1 MRINFTICLSH
12 YMRLLFVA
20 AYGFLLLTLC
30 MGSAYAQDR
39 TVSGK
44 VTSAES
50 GEALPGVNVIV
61 KGTSQGTVTDVD
73 GNYRL
78 GVPSD
83 ANTLTFSFIG
93 LKEQEV
99 AIDNRSTINVQ
110 MQEDARQLSEV
121 VVVGYGTQSEKLGLQ
136 SVSEVASE
144 QFANQPAVSPQ
155 ELLQGRAAGVQV
167 VGTSG
172 VLGSRSNLRIRGA
185 ASIGAGNQ
193 PLYVVDG
200 VPLNDASYSL
210 SQGAVSLNPL
220 QDLNPNDIESISILK
235 DASAVAIYG
244 SRGANG
250 VVLINTKRGSANQRT
265 NINLDYYTG
274 FSEPTNFFNM
284 MNADQYRQFSADFR
298 KAQGED
304 TNTSPS
310 DFPQGSFD
318 WPGAVLR
325 TGRTNNYAL
334 SASGGSENTTFYI
347 GGTYFNQEGFT
358 IGNEIDK
365 LNGRFNLNH
374 NMSEKLRF
382 GFNLGL
388 SALKNDRINSDNS
401 TFAPLTSAYLQPPY
415 VQPYNEDGTFT
426 NTGFIAN
433 VLAIE
438 SLSKRELISRRTTG
452 NLYAEYDLMEEL
464 TLRTDFGTDM
474 IQTEETIR
482 DPEIVSPGG
491 YGYKRIIQDNK
502 WLNTTTLNY
511 ERLMES
517 HYFGL
522 LLGGSFE
529 TSTLNTMAVEGS
541 GFVSDQLPNV
551 ASAATPTTTSADA
564 TSWALLSQFARAN
577 YRFRDR
583 YLLEASIRRDGSSR
597 FGTENKYG
605 IFWAASAGWI
615 LSDEAFLQEADFID
629 NLKLTASYG
638 TSGNDRLGDFAS
650 FGLYEAGVES
660 DYANIPGIRP
670 TQPANPQLQWEET
683 KQLDIGIAS
692 AFFDDRLGFNINYYI
707 KTTEGLL
714 LEVPLPYT
722 TGFSDINRNIG
733 KLENSGVDLL
743 LRGDLV
749 RNAEFQWSA
758 SLNLGYLHNEV
769 LALPENQDDEGRN
782 FVPGTA
788 SQRAIEGYS
797 INTFYLIRYQGVN
810 PQSGDAE
817 WLTKDGEATTSPTA
831 ADRVIVGSAIPD
843 LTGGLTNTLRYKGF
857 DLNVLFSFVS
867 GNKIMRDGRRFTE
880 NAASGFNKSTRLLNY
895 WRSAGD
901 NSFFPS
907 LSSPTAGIFAQ
918 RSTLQL
924 EDGDFIRLRNASLGY
939 NLPADLLSGTNF
951 LRSAR
956 VYVMGTNLLTFAKT
970 DLEPEVNGGGN
981 DNLDQGESFFTPPQ
995 AKTITFGVSI
1005 GF

>member
-1 MRINFTICLSH
+1 MKNKFTNLKHRTELCAFVLCCLCS
-12 YMRLLFVA
+12 
-20 AYGFLLLTLC
+20 FLL
-30 MGSAYAQDR
+30 GGAVYAQS

-44 VTSAES
+44 VTSMES

-61 KGTSQGTVTDVD
+61 KGTTVGTVTDIE
-73 GNYRL
+73 GNYNL
-78 GVPSD
+78 SVPADD
-83 ANTLTFSFIG
+83 AVLQFSFIG
-93 LKEQEV
+93 YITEEEPINGR
-99 AIDNRSTINVQ
+99 ATIDLAMAPDLQ
-110 MQEDARQLSEV
+110 QLSEV

-136 SVSEVASE
+136 SVSEVNSE
-144 QFANQPAVSPQ
+144 EFANQPVISPQ
-155 ELLQGRAAGVQV
+155 ELIQGRAAGVQV
-167 VGTSG
+167 VSSSG

-185 ASIGAGNQ
+185 SSMGAGNQ

-200 VPLNDASYSL
+200 VPLNDGEYSNDL
-210 SQGAVSLNPL
+210 GAVSLNPL
-220 QDLNPNDIESISILK
+220 QSINPNDIESISILK

-250 VVLINTKRGSANQRT
+250 VVIINTKQGSASGRT

-274 FSEPTNFFNM
+274 FSGPTNNFDM
-284 MNADQYRQFSADFR
+284 MNADQYRQFRADYNL
-298 KAQGED
+298 AQGSD

-318 WPGAVLR
+318 WPAAVLR

-334 SASGGSENTTFYI
+334 SASGGSESTTFYI

-358 IGNEIDK
+358 IGNEVDK

-374 NMSEKLRF
+374 NMSDKLRF

-388 SALKNDRINSDNS
+388 SALNNDRISSDNS

-415 VQPYNEDGTFT
+415 VEPYNEDGTYA

-438 SLSKRELISRRTTG
+438 DLSIRELITRRTTG
-452 NLYAEYDLMEEL
+452 NLYAEYDIIENL
-464 TLRTDFGTDM
+464 TLRTDFGADL

-491 YGYKRIIQDNK
+491 YGYKRIVQDNK
-502 WLNTTTLNY
+502 WLNTTTLNFDRTL
-511 ERLMES
+511 ED
-517 HYFGL
+517 HYVEL

-529 TSTLNTMAVEGS
+529 TSTRNSIAVEGS

-551 ASAATPTTTSADA
+551 ASAATPTLTSAEA
-564 TSWALLSQFARAN
+564 TTWALISQFARGN

-597 FGTENKYG
+597 FGTDNKFG
-605 IFWAASAGWI
+605 IFWAVSGGWI
-615 LSDEAFLQEADFID
+615 LSDESFMDGATFVD

-638 TSGNDRLGDFAS
+638 TSGNDRLGNFAS
-650 FGLYEAGVES
+650 FGLYEAGTLS
-660 DYANIPGIRP
+660 DYAGIPGIRP

-683 KQLDIGIAS
+683 KQLDVGVS
-692 AFFDDRLGFNINYYI
+692 SSFFGDRLGFDFNYYI

-722 TGFSDINRNIG
+722 TGFSNINRNVG
-733 KLENSGVDLL
+733 TLENRGFDLL
-743 LRGDLV
+743 ISGDII
-749 RNAEFQWSA
+749 RNADFQWTT
-758 SLNLGYLHNEV
+758 SLNLGYLQNKA
-769 LALPENQDDEGRN
+769 LSLPENKDDEGRD
-782 FVPGTA
+782 FVLGTDA
-788 SQRAIEGYS
+788 QRAIEGYS
-797 INTFYLIRYQGVN
+797 INTFYLIRYNGVN
-810 PQSGDAE
+810 PQTGDAE
-817 WLTKDGEATTSPTA
+817 WLKKNGEVTTNPTA
-831 ADRVIVGSAIPD
+831 DDRVIVGSAIPD
-843 LTGGLTNTLRYKGF
+843 FTGGFTNTFRYKGF

-867 GNKIMRDGRRFTE
+867 GNKVFRAGRRFTE
-880 NAASGFNKSTRLLNY
+880 NAASSFNKSTKLLNY
-895 WRSAGD
+895 WEQSGD
-901 NSFFPS
+901 DAFFPA

-918 RSTLQL
+918 NSTLQL

-939 NLPADLLSGTNF
+939 TLPSSLLSGTNF

-956 VYVMGTNLLTFAKT
+956 IYVMGQNLLTFAKS
-970 DLEPEVNGGGN
+970 DLEPEINGTA
-981 DNLDQGESFFTPPQ
+981 DENLQQGESFFTPPQ
-995 AKTITFGVSI
+995 ARTITFGVSI